1 MNIQTFILRPVMTT
15 LVMLAILLFGAISY
29 QVLPVSDLP
38 TVDFPT
44 ISVTA
49 ALPGAS
55 PETMASSVATPLER
69 QFSSIAGLD
78 SMTSSSA
85 IGSTQITLQFSLNRQ
100 IDGAAA
106 DVQAAITKAAK
117 QLPPTLPSPPQYSKV
132 NPADLPILYIA
143 LKSEVLQLSEVN
155 KYAENLLAQRLST
168 VDGVALVSVLGAQK
182 YAVRIDLDPQALKAK
197 GIGIDEVT
205 TAIAQGNS
213 KQATGSINGIDRTL
227 TIGTNAS
234 LNNAKAYSS
243 LIAAYRN
250 GAPVRLNEIAQVRDS
265 VENDKLAAWYNGT
278 RGIILTIQRQPGTN
292 TVAIV
297 DTLKK
302 LLPTFREQI
311 PAAIDIEILYDRSQ
325 SVRASV
331 EDVQFSLLL
340 AIALVVMVI
349 FLFLR
354 NFSATLIPSIALP
367 ISLVATFAVMYKLG
381 YSLDNLSLMALTL
394 SVGFVVDDAVVVLE
408 NIVRHLEMGKSGF
421 QAAIDGSKEIGFT
434 VLSMTI
440 SLVAVF
446 IPILFMGGIIGR
458 LFQEF
463 AVTISVAIL
472 ASGFVSLTLTP
483 MLCSRFLKHTTH
495 SGKPIIVNIAESDRV
510 DDHISTGIANE
521 HHHDISNGHNHG
533 NNNGNHNGHSDH
545 NGHHHEYNHDEYN
558 HNEHIHDSPSLEN
571 LGNQGD
577 FFQRFYA
584 WSLRYSLKYHRITMA
599 ISATILV
606 ATIILFGLVPKGFI
620 PNDDTGQILG
630 TTEAIQGISF
640 DEMVKHQAKLAEIV
654 SQDPDIEAVYSA
666 VGAGGTIALP
676 NNGRLFMRLK
686 ERSHRSRNVEQIIQD
701 LRPKLSKTPG
711 IRVFLQNP
719 PAIRLGAQISKAL
732 YQYTVS
738 DTDLEG
744 LYRTAPELEAKLR
757 QLDSLQ
763 DVTSDLQIKNPQVN
777 IDIDRD
783 RASALGITATQ
794 IESALSYAYSTAKV
808 STIYGT
814 DNQYSVIV
822 GLAPEY
828 QADLKSLELLSVR
841 SSSGQLVPLS
851 TIASFKQTVSAL
863 SVNHASQLPAV
874 TISFN
879 LKPGISLSDVVG
891 KIEQL
896 AKEIL
901 PATSTGKFQGT
912 AQAFQD
918 SQKGLGL
925 LLLAAI
931 LVIYIVLG
939 ILYESFIHPIT
950 ILTSLPSAGFGAL
963 LTLLIFRSE
972 LNVYA
977 FVGIILLVGIVKKN
991 GIMMVDFAIGAR
1003 KSGSTAYDAIYEACL
1018 VRFRPIMMTTMA
1030 ALMGTLPIALGLG
1043 AGAESR
1049 RALGLAVVGGLVF
1062 SQMLTLYITP
1072 VFYVYM
1078 EAMQER
1084 WKNRNHKP
1092 SKPSQKSKPK
1102 PPLKVLPPTV

>member
-1 MNIQTFILRPVMTT
+1 MNITQPFIRRPVMTT
-15 LVMLAILLFGAISY
+15 LVMFAILLFGILSY
-29 QVLPVSDLP
+29 RVLPVSDLP

-49 ALPGAS
+49 NLPGAS
-55 PETMASSVATPLER
+55 PETMASSVATPLEQ
-69 QFSSIAGLD
+69 QFSAIAGLD
-78 SMTSSSA
+78 SMTSTSA
-85 IGSTQITLQFSLNRQ
+85 LGSTQITLQFSLNRQ
-100 IDGAAA
+100 IDGAAS
-106 DVQAAITKAAK
+106 DVQAAIGKAAK
-117 QLPPTLPSPPQYSKV
+117 QLPSTLTTPPQYSKV
-132 NPADLPILYIA
+132 NPADLPILYVA
-143 LKSEVLQLSEVN
+143 LKSEVLPLSEVN

-168 VDGVALVSVLGAQK
+168 VDGVALVSIFGTQK
-182 YAVRIDLDPQALKAK
+182 YAVRIELDPQALKTK
-197 GIGIDEVT
+197 GIGIDEVA

-213 KQATGSINGIDRTL
+213 NQATGNIYGTDSTL
-227 TIGTNAS
+227 TISTNGK
-234 LNNAKAYSS
+234 LNDAKSYRN

-250 GAPVRLNEIAQVRDS
+250 GAPVRLNEIATVTDS
-265 VENDKLAAWYNGT
+265 VENNRLAAWYNGT
-278 RGIILTIQRQPGTN
+278 RGIILAIQRQPGTN

-302 LLPTFREQI
+302 LLPTFRDQI

-349 FLFLR
+349 FLFLK
-354 NFSATLIPSIALP
+354 NFSATLIPSVALP
-367 ISLVATFAVMYKLG
+367 ISLVATFGVMYKLG

-408 NIVRHLEMGKSGF
+408 NIVRHLEMGKSNF

-463 AVTISVAIL
+463 AVTISIAIL
-472 ASGFVSLTLTP
+472 VSGFVSLSLTP
-483 MLCSRFLKHTTH
+483 MLCSRFLKHNPH
-495 SGKPIIVNIAESDRV
+495 SGN
-510 DDHISTGIANE
+510 HISNKNIDENIGENIGE
-521 HHHDISNGHNHG
+521 HGDYGISNGNGHQSLNGNSNGHG
-533 NNNGNHNGHSDH
+533 NPDH
-545 NGHHHEYNHDEYN
+545 ESG
-558 HNEHIHDSPSLEN
+558 
-571 LGNQGD
+571 
-577 FFQRFYA
+577 FFQKFYA
-584 WSLRYSLKYHRITMA
+584 WSLRKSLKYHRVTMA
-599 ISATILV
+599 ISATVLV
-606 ATIILFGLVPKGFI
+606 ATIFLFGIVPKGFI
-620 PNDDTGQILG
+620 PNDDNGQILG

-640 DEMVKHQAKLAEIV
+640 DEMVKHQAILADIAAK
-654 SQDPDIEAVYSA
+654 DPDVEAVYSA
-666 VGAGGTIALP
+666 VGAGGSISLP
-676 NNGRLFMRLK
+676 NNGRLFMSLK
-686 ERSHRSRNVEQIIQD
+686 ERSHRSRNVDQIIQD
-701 LRPKLSKTPG
+701 LRPKLSKFPG

-719 PAIRLGAQISKAL
+719 PTIRLGAQISKAL
-732 YQYTVS
+732 YQYTIS
-738 DTDLEG
+738 DTNLEG
-744 LYRTAPELEAKLR
+744 LYASAPELEKKLR
-757 QLDSLQ
+757 QLDNLQ
-763 DVTSDLQIKNPQVN
+763 DVTSDLQIKNPQVS

-794 IESALSYAYSTAKV
+794 IESALAYAYSNFKV

-814 DNQYSVIV
+814 DNQYSVV
-822 GLAPEY
+822 MSLSPEY
-828 QADLKSLELLSVR
+828 QEDLKSLELLSVR
-841 SSSGQLVPLS
+841 SSNGQLIPLS
-851 TIASFKQTVSAL
+851 TVASFKQTVGAQSI
-863 SVNHASQLPAV
+863 NHLSQLPAV

-879 LKPGISLSDVVG
+879 LKPNISLSDVVG

-896 AKEIL
+896 AKETL
-901 PATSTGKFQGT
+901 PATASGKFQGT

-918 SQKGLGL
+918 SQQGLGL

-931 LVIYIVLG
+931 LVIYIILG

-1003 KSGSTAYDAIYEACL
+1003 KEGSTAYDAIYEACL
-1018 VRFRPIMMTTMA
+1018 VRFRPIMMTTLA
-1030 ALMGTLPIALGLG
+1030 ALMGTLPIALGIG

-1049 RALGLAVVGGLVF
+1049 RALGLAVVGGLLF
-1062 SQMLTLYITP
+1062 SQLLTLYITP

-1078 EAMQER
+1078 EAMQDR
-1084 WKNRNHKP
+1084 WKRRNLR
-1092 SKPSQKSKPK
+1092 SKEKAREEDLKTELK
-1102 PPLKVLPPTV
+1102 PPVSLPPAR

>member
-1 MNIQTFILRPVMTT
+1 MNITQPFIRRPVMTT
-15 LVMLAILLFGAISY
+15 LVMLAILLFGIISY
-29 QVLPVSDLP
+29 RLLPVSDLP

-49 ALPGAS
+49 NLPGAS
-55 PETMASSVATPLER
+55 PETMASSVATPLEQ
-69 QFSSIAGLD
+69 QFSAIAGLD

-85 IGSTQITLQFSLNRQ
+85 LGSTQITLQFSLNRQ
-100 IDGAAA
+100 IDGAAS
-106 DVQAAITKAAK
+106 DVQAAIAKASK
-117 QLPPTLPSPPQYSKV
+117 QLPPTLTTPPQYSKV
-132 NPADLPILYIA
+132 NPADLPILYVA
-143 LKSEVLQLSEVN
+143 LKSEVLPLSEVN

-168 VDGVALVSVLGAQK
+168 VDGVALVSIFGTQK
-182 YAVRIDLDPQALKAK
+182 YAVRIELDPQALKTK
-197 GIGIDEVT
+197 GIGIDEVA

-213 KQATGSINGIDRTL
+213 NQATGNIYGAESTL
-227 TIGTNAS
+227 TIDTNAQLS
-234 LNNAKAYSS
+234 DAKGFSNI
-243 LIAAYRN
+243 IAAYRN
-250 GAPVRLNEIAQVRDS
+250 GAPVRLNEIATITDS
-265 VENDKLAAWYNGT
+265 VENNRLAAWYNGT
-278 RGIILTIQRQPGTN
+278 RGIILAIQRQPGTN
-292 TVAIV
+292 TVAVV

-311 PAAIDIEILYDRSQ
+311 PAAIDVEVLYDRSQ

-354 NFSATLIPSIALP
+354 NFSATLIPSVALP
-367 ISLVATFAVMYKLG
+367 ISLVATFAVMYKLN

-408 NIVRHLEMGKSGF
+408 NIVRHLEMGKSRF

-463 AVTISVAIL
+463 AVTISIAIL
-472 ASGFVSLTLTP
+472 VSGFVSLSLTP

-495 SGKPIIVNIAESDRV
+495 SDKPVLDANNFSEEIDNESDQLM
-510 DDHISTGIANE
+510 HL
-521 HHHDISNGHNHG
+521 SNG
-533 NNNGNHNGHSDH
+533 NGHSNANGHNGHS
-545 NGHHHEYNHDEYN
+545 
-558 HNEHIHDSPSLEN
+558 N
-571 LGNQGD
+571 LGNEGG

-584 WSLRYSLKYHRITMA
+584 WSLQKSLKYHRVTMA
-599 ISATILV
+599 ISVTILV
-606 ATIILFGLVPKGFI
+606 ATVFLFGIVPKGFI
-620 PNDDTGQILG
+620 PNDDIGQILG

-640 DEMVKHQAKLAEIV
+640 EEMVKHQAQLAEIAAK
-654 SQDPDIEAVYSA
+654 DPDVEAVYSA
-666 VGAGGTIALP
+666 VGAGGTISLP

-686 ERSHRSRNVEQIIQD
+686 ERSHRSRNVDQIIKD
-701 LRPKLSKTPG
+701 LRPKLSKFPG

-719 PAIRLGAQISKAL
+719 PSIRLGATISKAL
-732 YQYTVS
+732 YQYTIS
-738 DTDLEG
+738 DTNLEG
-744 LYRTAPELEAKLR
+744 LYASAPELEKKLR
-757 QLDSLQ
+757 QLDNLQ
-763 DVTSDLQIKNPQVN
+763 DVTSDLQIKNPQVS

-783 RASALGITATQ
+783 RASALGVTATQ
-794 IESALSYAYSTAKV
+794 IESALAYAYSTYKV

-814 DNQYSVIV
+814 DNQYSVIM
-822 GLAPEY
+822 GLSPEY
-828 QADLKSLELLSVR
+828 QADLKALELLSVR
-841 SSSGQLVPLS
+841 SSNGQLIPLS
-851 TIASFKQTVSAL
+851 TVASFKQTVGAQ
-863 SVNHASQLPAV
+863 SVNHLSQLPAV
-874 TISFN
+874 TISFD
-879 LKPGISLSDVVG
+879 LKQGISLSDVVG

-896 AKEIL
+896 AKETL
-901 PATSTGKFQGT
+901 PETASGKFQGT

-918 SQKGLGL
+918 SQQGLGL
-925 LLLAAI
+925 LLVAAI
-931 LVIYIVLG
+931 FVIYIILG

-963 LTLLIFRSE
+963 ITLLIFRSE

-1003 KSGSTAYDAIYEACL
+1003 KQGSTAYEAIYEACL
-1018 VRFRPIMMTTMA
+1018 VRFRPIMMTTLA
-1030 ALMGTLPIALGLG
+1030 ALMGTLPIALGVG
-1043 AGAESR
+1043 SGAESR

-1072 VFYVYM
+1072 VFYIYM
-1078 EAMQER
+1078 EALQER
-1084 WKNRNHKP
+1084 WKNRDIR
-1092 SKPSQKSKPK
+1092 SKEKSRDDQSLQPK
-1102 PPLKVLPPTV
+1102 PPVSIPPN